1 MGLVGVDEVEAA
13 RAALSGVLRPTGL
26 DAPGFL
32 ARATGRPVLLKHE
45 ERQRSGSFKLRGAYW
60 RMAGLDPTARAAGV
74 VAASAGNHGQ
84 GVAVSASRLGIA
96 ATVFMP
102 AAAPLPKVQA
112 TRRYG
117 ATVRLVEGPLADVL
131 AAARDHA
138 GATGATLIEPFDDP
152 AVIAGQGTVGLE
164 IVDGVDA
171 VDTSEGGDVA
181 TRPDPGDEVTV
192 AVPVGGG
199 GLVSGIAVAVRALRP
214 GWRVIGVEAAGA
226 ASARAA
232 LDAGAPVALPSTET
246 MADGIAVARVGD
258 ITYRHLVDL
267 VDDVVTVSD
276 DEIARALLL
285 LLERCKTVVEPAGAA
300 ALAAVMEGRV
310 GGDPT
315 GPVCVVLSG
324 GNVDPALLGRLVT
337 HGLNASGR
345 FLTTRVAL
353 PDRPGALRSLLDV
366 VAALGLNIVDVEHHR
381 SGTDLPVEQVEV
393 RLTLETRDPDHRDAV
408 LRRLEAAGMHP
419 RPA

>member
-1 MGLVGVDEVEAA
+1 MGLVGVDEVVAA
-13 RAALSGVLRPTGL
+13 RAALAGVLRPTGL

-60 RMAGLDPTARAAGV
+60 RMVGLDPTARAAGV

-84 GVAVSASRLGIA
+84 AVAVSASRLGIT

-164 IVDGVDA
+164 IVDGIDTVDA
-171 VDTSEGGDVA
+171 SESGSAADH
-181 TRPDPGDEVTV
+181 PDPEGEVTV

-214 GWRVIGVEAAGA
+214 RWRVVGVEAAGA

-258 ITYRHLVDL
+258 ITYRHLVEL

-310 GGDPT
+310 GGAPT
-315 GPVCVVLSG
+315 RPVCAVLSG

-408 LRRLEAAGMHP
+408 LRRLEAAGLHP

>member
-1 MGLVGVDEVEAA
+1 MGLVGVEEVEAA
-13 RAALSGVLRPTGL
+13 RAALAGVVRPTTV

-32 ARATGRPVLLKHE
+32 AETAGRPVLLKHE
-45 ERQRSGSFKLRGAYW
+45 ERQRSGSFKIRGAYW
-60 RMAGLDPTARAAGV
+60 RMAGLDPGARAAGV

-117 ATVRLVEGPLADVL
+117 ASVRLVEGPLADAM
-131 AAARDHA
+131 AAAREHA
-138 GATGATLIEPFDDP
+138 AAGGATLVEPYDDP
-152 AVIAGQGTVGLE
+152 AVIAGQGTIGLE
-164 IVDGVDA
+164 ITDDA
-171 VDTSEGGDVA
+171 GNRPGPHGA
-181 TRPDPGDEVTV
+181 TARPAPDHELTV

-199 GLVSGIAVAVRALRP
+199 GLISGIAVAVRARRP
-214 GWRVIGVEAAGA
+214 HWRVVGVEAAGA

-232 LDAGAPVALPSTET
+232 LDAGGPVTLGSVET

-258 ITYRHLVDL
+258 VPYRHIAEL
-267 VDDVVTVSD
+267 VDDVVVVTD

-300 ALAAVMEGRV
+300 ALAAVVEGRT
-310 GGDPT
+310 GGAP
-315 GPVCVVLSG
+315 GSPVCAVLSG

-345 FLTTRVAL
+345 FLTVRVAL
-353 PDRPGALRSLLDV
+353 ADRPGALRSLLDV
-366 VAALGLNIVDVEHHR
+366 VAGLGLNIIDVEHHR

-408 LRRLEAAGMHP
+408 LRRLEEAGLHP
-419 RPA
+419 RSE

>member
-1 MGLVGVDEVEAA
+1 MGLVGVEEVAA
-13 RAALSGVLRPTGL
+13 AAGALRAVLRPTAV

-32 ARATGRPVLLKHE
+32 REMTGRPVLLKHE

-60 RMAGLDPTARAAGV
+60 RTAGLDPDRRSAGV

-84 GVAVSASRLGIA
+84 GVAVSASRLGVE

-117 ATVRLVEGPLADVL
+117 AAVRLVEGPLAAAL
-131 AAARDHA
+131 AAAREHA
-138 GATGATLIEPFDDP
+138 AATGATLVEPFDDP

-164 IVDGVDA
+164 ILDA
-171 VDTSEGGDVA
+171 VPVIV
-181 TRPDPGDEVTV
+181 DPRDEVTV
-192 AVPVGGG
+192 VVPVGGG
-199 GLVSGIAVAVRALRP
+199 GLISGVAVAVRAHRP
-214 GWRVIGVEAAGA
+214 RWRVVGVEAAGA

-232 LDAGAPVALPSTET
+232 LDAGRPVALGSVET
-246 MADGIAVARVGD
+246 LADGIAVARLGEL
-258 ITYRHLVDL
+258 TYRHVAAL
-267 VDDVVTVSD
+267 VDDVVTVTD
-276 DEIARALLL
+276 DEIARALLV

-300 ALAAVMEGRV
+300 ALAAVIEGRV
-310 GGDPT
+310 GGGP
-315 GPVCVVLSG
+315 GRPVCAVLSG

-345 FLTTRVAL
+345 FLTTRVVL

-366 VAALGLNIVDVEHHR
+366 IAELGLNIVDVEHHR
-381 SGTDLPVEQVEV
+381 RGTDLPVERVEV
-393 RLTLETRDPDHRDAV
+393 HLTLETRDPDHRDAV
-408 LRRLEAAGMHP
+408 LDRLEQAGVSP

>member
-1 MGLVGVDEVEAA
+1 MGLVGVADVEAA
-13 RAALSGVLRPTGL
+13 GAALAGLVRPTAV

-32 ARATGRPVLLKHE
+32 DEIAGRPVMLKHE
-45 ERQRSGSFKLRGAYW
+45 ERQRSGSFKIRGAYW
-60 RMAGLDPTARAAGV
+60 RMAGIDAARRDAGV

-117 ATVRLVEGPLADVL
+117 ASVRLVEGPLAD
-131 AAARDHA
+131 AFGAAREHA
-138 GATGATLIEPFDDP
+138 AATGATLIEPFDDP
-152 AVIAGQGTVGLE
+152 AVIAGQGTIGLE
-164 IVDGVDA
+164 IVDAAG
-171 VDTSEGGDVA
+171 S
-181 TRPDPGDEVTV
+181 RLDPGDEATV

-199 GLVSGIAVAVRALRP
+199 GLISGIAVAVAARRP
-214 GWRVIGVEAAGA
+214 SWRVIGVEAEGA

-232 LDAGAPVALPSTET
+232 LDSGGPVTLDSVET
-246 MADGIAVARVGD
+246 MADGIAVARIGD
-258 ITYRHLVDL
+258 RPYRHIAEL
-267 VDDVVTVSD
+267 VDDVVTVTD
-276 DEIARALLL
+276 DEIARTLLL
-285 LLERCKTVVEPAGAA
+285 LLERCKSVVEPAGAA
-300 ALAAVMEGRV
+300 ALAAVVEGRA
-310 GGDPT
+310 GGRSGT
-315 GPVCVVLSG
+315 PVFAVLSG

-366 VAALGLNIVDVEHHR
+366 LASRGLNIVDVEHHR
-381 SGTDLPVEQVEV
+381 SGTDLPVEHVEV

-408 LRRLEAAGMHP
+408 LRLLAERGFRP